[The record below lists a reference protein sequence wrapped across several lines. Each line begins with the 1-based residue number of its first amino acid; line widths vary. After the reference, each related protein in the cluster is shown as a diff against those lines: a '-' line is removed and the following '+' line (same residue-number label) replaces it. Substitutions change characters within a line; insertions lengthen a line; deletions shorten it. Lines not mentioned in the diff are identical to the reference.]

1 MRRARAMKDD
11 ARPQPRHG
19 LTHGRG
25 VQHIDGLPPDARVT
39 RELRRQSGTPPGCR
53 TIVVGTPPRDQV
65 APVAQQAIEQVA
77 AGEARG
83 AGNEDGRLHA
93 RQRGTPLSAPLKGEK
108 LPRPASVNDKKNRWS
123 AGMGTVDP
131 G

>member
-1 MRRARAMKDD
+1 MRVA
-11 ARPQPRHG
+11 
-19 LTHGRG
+19 L
-25 VQHIDGLPPDARVT
+25 
-39 RELRRQSGTPPGCR
+39 ELRRSGGTPPRCG
-53 TIVVGTPPRDQV
+53 TIVAGTPPRDQV